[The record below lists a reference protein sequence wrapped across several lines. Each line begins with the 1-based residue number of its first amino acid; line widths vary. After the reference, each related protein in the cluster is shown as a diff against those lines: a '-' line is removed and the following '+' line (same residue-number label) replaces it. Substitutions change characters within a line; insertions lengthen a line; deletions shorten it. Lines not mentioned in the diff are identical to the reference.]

1 MVNKVPGFLLPIREA
16 VLCQCTIDRQLGNIL
31 GVVNRQPEPSIMA
44 DQIDSRKKKKC
55 WPTVFPLLTIGTLF
69 LGYSPTVASPTLSFQ
84 SNLLPSPNRYGSPA
98 RPLYEQKATPR
109 TWLILLPFQNAPG
122 PQPNVADT
130 HNLDP
135 GGAPDVPPRP
145 EAHQSGTRFDR
156 CLDADLCL
164 LKVTNEQNNQE
175 REVMVRLFGIDVPSL
190 QGTCEQEKV
199 LANAAV
205 ELLGKVLSEAAEI
218 DLYDHYKVGSIH
230 MSRVVA
236 DGQDLS
242 QLLINQG
249 LAVSYG
255 SGQKNWC
262 ND

>member
-1 MVNKVPGFLLPIREA
+1 
-16 VLCQCTIDRQLGNIL
+16 
-31 GVVNRQPEPSIMA
+31 MA
-44 DQIDSRKKKKC
+44 DQIDPIKKKKC
-55 WPTVFPLLTIGTLF
+55 WPTVFPLLMMGSLF

-84 SNLLPSPNRYGSPA
+84 SNLLASPNRYGSPA
-98 RPLYEQKATPR
+98 QPLYERKATPR
-109 TWLILLPFQNAPG
+109 ILLILLLPQSAPG

-135 GGAPDVPPRP
+135 GGTPDVPERA

-156 CLDADLCL
+156 CLDTDLCL

-190 QGTCEQEKV
+190 KGTCEQETV
-199 LANAAV
+199 LATAAV
-205 ELLGKVLSEAAEI
+205 KLLGQVLSEATEI
-218 DLYDHYKVGSIH
+218 DLYDHYKVGPIH

-255 SGQKNWC
+255 NGQKNWC